1 MTMATI
7 IRPLQRAE
15 VEQVWQIERREIV
28 HEIYQ
33 VADGRLYLRPQFYD
47 TREWPDGEPGI
58 YTPILLD
65 CFDHNGV
72 FLGAFAGENLV
83 AASVVDARP
92 VGDYPSLRQLAFL
105 HVSHDWRGKK
115 LALRL
120 YQLCK
125 DTIVRSGAEG
135 FYISSTPTRRTVEF
149 YLRQGAKLIARPD
162 TTLVAIEPEDI
173 HLAHWF

>member
-1 MTMATI
+1 MTTV
-7 IRPLQRAE
+7 IRPLQRDE
-15 VEQVWQIERREIV
+15 VELLWQIERREIV
-28 HEIYQ
+28 QEIYE
-33 VADGRLYLRPQFYD
+33 VTDGKLNLRRQFYD
-47 TREWPDGEPGI
+47 TRQWPDGETEI

-65 CFDHNGV
+65 CFDHDGV

-83 AASVVDARP
+83 AASVVDSRP
-92 VGDYPSLRQLAFL
+92 VGDYPDLRQLAFL

-125 DTIVRSGAEG
+125 EAVVRLGAEG

-149 YLRQGAKLIARPD
+149 YLHQGAKPVARRD

-173 HLAHWF
+173 HLVHWF